1 MQDFRITVNMNKIT
15 TINGWETQSFKS
27 LHCLCRPWLGDH
39 YSVET
44 HICSWCS
51 TEYLLP
57 ESVLIFYLYIS
68 ACQNRKRRKSG
79 ALGKQSQSL
88 WLPFYCIV
96 PFRHVYIKADKLC
109 LLWQLNKLPVSP
121 SVFGLENKGT
131 KVASGTGKQ
140 NTSPQP
146 ADPLSNYFCQGY
158 RMFRIL
164 QVLRV
169 F

>member
-1 MQDFRITVNMNKIT
+1 MGERHSHLKVFIACADLDLVITPSKLT
-15 TINGWETQSFKS
+15 FAADAPQSICFLNLFWFFICTSLLFK
-27 LHCLCRPWLGDH
+27 
-39 YSVET
+39 
-44 HICSWCS
+44 
-51 TEYLLP
+51 TE
-57 ESVLIFYLYIS
+57 
-68 ACQNRKRRKSG
+68 NRKSG

-158 RMFRIL
+158 RMFQIL
-164 QVLRV
+164 QVWRV